1 MFPPFIPHPLV
12 RGGHAQ
18 TILGCYLPGLK
29 WAANGKQ
36 HLVPLPDGDRL
47 VLHDDVPGGGSRGQG
62 TGNGEQETGH
72 KRQETANWQRL
83 TVPCPLSPV
92 PSAWQAGDRV
102 ALLVHGLGGCHQS
115 TYMQR
120 TAAKLV
126 AKGVRVFRM
135 DLRGC
140 GAGKELA
147 KLPVHAG
154 RSEDVGVA
162 LAHVIES
169 CPDSPVFLVGF
180 SMGANL
186 VLKLLGELGRQ
197 RPANLAG
204 AMAVAPPI
212 DLIACAQ
219 NMETGLNIWYN
230 RKFLRNLLREAVI
243 RNGRVAREIAPPLH
257 PSPRHLRDFD
267 ERFTAPLGGFA
278 SAEDYYRRASSAPLL
293 KEIDVPTIVVAAAD
307 DPIVPVRPFEAANY
321 SSSTRLAIVPT
332 GGHLGF
338 VSKKGADPDRRWLD
352 WRIVEWVTTSNV
364 PRKRWAT
371 QVTFPKPSSA
381 AATR

>member
-1 MFPPFIPHPLV
+1 MFPPFVPHPLI

-29 WAANGKQ
+29 WEGRCKQ
-36 HLVPLPDGDRL
+36 HHVALPDGDRL
-47 VLHDDVPGGGSRGQG
+47 VLHDERPEEGARHSWR
-62 TGNGEQETGH
+62 E
-72 KRQETANWQRL
+72 
-83 TVPCPLSPV
+83 
-92 PSAWQAGDRV
+92 GDRV
-102 ALLVHGLGGCHQS
+102 AILVHGLGGSHRS

-140 GAGKELA
+140 GAGVELA

-154 RSEDVGVA
+154 RSEDVGA
-162 LAHVIES
+162 TLAHVLAT
-169 CPDSPVFLVGF
+169 CPDSPAFLVGF

-212 DLIACAQ
+212 DLPTCSR
-219 NMETGLNIWYN
+219 NMETGLNKLYN
-230 RKFLRNLLREAVI
+230 RSFLRGLVRAATIRSLRVP
-243 RNGRVAREIAPPLH
+243 RELVPSLH
-257 PSPRHLRDFD
+257 PSPRSLKEFD
-267 ERFTAPLGGFA
+267 QCFTAPLAGYA
-278 SAEDYYRRASSAPLL
+278 SADEYYERASSAPLL

-307 DPIVPVRPFEAANY
+307 DPIVPVTPFESATY
-321 SSSTRLAIVPT
+321 SSSTQLVVIPS

-338 VSKKGADPDRRWLD
+338 VGKMGADPDRRWLD
-352 WRIVEWVTTSNV
+352 WRIVDWITTSKV
-364 PRKRWAT
+364 DRFTWDTSPMRKDSRPGLQIA
-371 QVTFPKPSSA
+371 
-381 AATR
+381 